1 MNSDFSIGRVG
12 RWGLLALWALF
23 AAFPVYWM
31 VITAFKNQRDIYQ
44 GPFLVPVVDFE
55 PSTLSWERI
64 FGPDRDAVF
73 LGLSNSLI
81 LASISAAFAVVLG
94 AFAAYGLARYT
105 YKYGPYRND
114 DLGFLIV
121 SQRIMPP
128 IVAIIALFAM
138 FRVAGLIDTHLGMII
153 AYTWFNLPLTV
164 FVLTDFHLVAQAGPT
179 LLKAIEEPPASTVF
193 IVLAD
198 EITPDLVTIASR
210 CTIVEFPPVPP
221 EAIAAQ
227 LEAEGVPTEVAEV
240 AARAAGGDLDRARLL
255 ASDPQVVARRQLW
268 FGAPDRL
275 DGTGHTA
282 MSLADELLATL
293 DEVAE
298 PLQARHADELEELDA
313 AEQTLGERRP
323 GERKRMQERHQ
334 REERRVR
341 TDELRAGLAALTDR
355 YREGL
360 AAGGDAAAFTAAAGL
375 VQGVC
380 DALVFNPRERLQV
393 ESLLLHL
400 PRPDSR

>member
-1 MNSDFSIGRVG
+1 MASDSTIDDSFGALVGQERAADFLRSALDRPVHAYLFVG
-12 RWGLLALWALF
+12 RPGAGSRAAARAVAGELLGRRAEDGTGGPLERARRLASREAHPSLF
-23 AAFPVYWM
+23 V
-31 VITAFKNQRDIYQ
+31 
-44 GPFLVPVVDFE
+44 FE
-55 PSTLSWERI
+55 RE
-64 FGPDRDAVF
+64 G
-73 LGLSNSLI
+73 
-81 LASISAAFAVVLG
+81 ASISVDQARSIVGRA
-94 AFAAYGLARYT
+94 GLAPPE
-105 YKYGPYRND
+105 G
-114 DLGFLIV
+114 DL
-121 SQRIMPP
+121 Q
-128 IVAIIALFAM
+128 
-138 FRVAGLIDTHLGMII
+138 
-153 AYTWFNLPLTV
+153 V